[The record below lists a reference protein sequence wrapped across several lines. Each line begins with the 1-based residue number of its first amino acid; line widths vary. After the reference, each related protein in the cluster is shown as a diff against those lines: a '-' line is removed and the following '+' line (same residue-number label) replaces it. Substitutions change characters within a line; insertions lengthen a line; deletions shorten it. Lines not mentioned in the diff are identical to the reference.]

1 MGIYFFA
8 EDVDMPKIDFQAVQK
23 VLKREIRINK
33 CKLGLINYI
42 FCSDPYLLD
51 INIKFLKHDY
61 FTDVITFDYT
71 DGLVVSGDIYI
82 STDMVMNN
90 SVIFSQIFQEELM
103 RVISHGLLHL
113 LKFND
118 KEEEEVIAMR
128 RKESDMLNSFKGY
141 SKIL

>member
-1 MGIYFFA
+1 M
-8 EDVDMPKIDFQAVQK
+8 
-23 VLKREIRINK
+23 
-33 CKLGLINYI
+33 INYI

-141 SKIL
+141 SIIL